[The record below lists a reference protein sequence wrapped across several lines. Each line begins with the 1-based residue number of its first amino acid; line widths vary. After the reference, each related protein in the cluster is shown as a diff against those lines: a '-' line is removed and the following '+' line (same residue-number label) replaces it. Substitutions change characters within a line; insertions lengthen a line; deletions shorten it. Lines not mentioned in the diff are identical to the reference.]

1 MSVPA
6 DVVIV
11 GASAAGLT
19 AAETLR
25 RRGYG
30 GRLTLIGDEP
40 HPPYDRPPLS
50 KQVLAGEW
58 EPDRIALRAPEELAL
73 LDAELRFGRAAAGLD
88 LSARQV
94 VLDGG
99 ERLAFDGL
107 ILATG
112 VAPRRLPGAD
122 LAGVHVLRTV
132 DDALA
137 LRQALLAGP
146 RVVVVGAGFLGAEV
160 AATAR
165 TLGLEV
171 TLVEPLPVPVYRP
184 FGEGIGALVA
194 RLHLEHGT
202 HVRCGIP
209 VRRLLGAGGRVVGV
223 ELGEGTVLPADVVVL
238 AMGSTPATGW
248 LEGSG
253 LPLNGGIECDERCR
267 AAPGVYAAGDV
278 ASWHNLHFGT
288 RMRVEHRMNAT
299 EQAIAAAGNLLG
311 DNEPFAPVPYF
322 WSDQYDTRIQAY
334 GIFPA
339 GAKVRILHGD
349 PADRHFV
356 AAYGHRATV
365 VGVVGWNAPRETRM
379 LRRLVA
385 EHAAW
390 TTTAP
395 CSAQSVP
402 RAVQRTSPVPDVVHG
417 TRNQCASP
425 RPCSKAGEPPKGQTR
440 QPVG

>member
-1 MSVPA
+1 MSAPGH
-6 DVVIV
+6 VVVV

-30 GRLTLIGDEP
+30 GRLTLMGDEP

-50 KQVLAGEW
+50 KQVLAGAW
-58 EPDRIALRAPEELAL
+58 EADRVTLRTPDELAL
-73 LDAELRFGRAAAGLD
+73 LDAELRFGQAAAGLD
-88 LSARQV
+88 LSGRQV
-94 VLDGG
+94 ILDGG

-107 ILATG
+107 IVATG
-112 VAPRRLPGAD
+112 VTPRRLPGAD

-165 TLGLEV
+165 TQGLDV
-171 TLVEPLPVPVYRP
+171 TLAEPRPVPVYRP

-194 RLHLEHGT
+194 RLHLDHGT
-202 HVRCGIP
+202 RVRCGTP
-209 VRRLLGAGGRVVGV
+209 VCRLLGASGRVVGV
-223 ELGEGTVLPADVVVL
+223 ELADGTVLPADVVVL
-238 AMGSTPATGW
+238 AVGSTPATGW
-248 LEGSG
+248 LKGSG
-253 LPLNGGIECDERCR
+253 LPLDGGVECDELCR

-278 ASWHNLHFGT
+278 ASWHNPHFGT

-299 EQAIAAAGNLLG
+299 EQAMAVAGNLLG
-311 DNEPFAPVPYF
+311 DHLPFAPVPYF

-339 GAKVRILHGD
+339 GAEVRVLHGD

-356 AAYGHRATV
+356 AAYGRGATV
-365 VGVVGWNAPRETRM
+365 VGLVGWDAPRETRM

-385 EHAAW
+385 ERAAW
-390 TTTAP
+390 PITRPDTA
-395 CSAQSVP
+395 
-402 RAVQRTSPVPDVVHG
+402 R
-417 TRNQCASP
+417 
-425 RPCSKAGEPPKGQTR
+425 SKARTTR
-440 QPVG
+440 HKARMN